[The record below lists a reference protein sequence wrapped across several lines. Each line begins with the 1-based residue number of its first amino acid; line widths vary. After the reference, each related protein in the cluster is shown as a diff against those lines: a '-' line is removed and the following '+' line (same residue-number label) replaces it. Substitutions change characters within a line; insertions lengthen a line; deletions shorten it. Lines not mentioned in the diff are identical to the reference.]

1 MSSVNS
7 KAEALGP
14 VSKSRR
20 HAIIE
25 EILSTQLIAS
35 QPELQEALEE
45 RGISVAQATLSRDLL
60 EVRATKV
67 RDTSGR
73 QIYVLASHASHTSLS
88 EEAGE
93 QKLRRWVE
101 ELLVG
106 IAPAQNLVVMRT
118 PAGAANL
125 LAAAIDTARYDSV
138 VGSVAGDDTV
148 MVICVSNEA
157 AAEFTERM
165 LSFGK

>member
-1 MSSVNS
+1 MVSGTSES
-7 KAEALGP
+7 RGA

-25 EILSTQLIAS
+25 EILTTQIIAS
-35 QPELQEALEE
+35 QPELQEALEA
-45 RGISVAQATLSRDLL
+45 RGISVAQATLSRDLI

-73 QIYVLASHASHTSLS
+73 QIYVLASHASHSLLS

-106 IAPAQNLVVMRT
+106 IAPAQNLVVLRT

-125 LAAAIDTARYDSV
+125 LAAAIDSARYDTV

-148 MVICVSNEA
+148 MVICSTNEA
-157 AAEFTERM
+157 AVEFTEKM
-165 LSFGK
+165 LSLGK